1 MWPNLQ
7 ETADLITFTKEIL
20 HGKLYFF
27 FVQCFFTIRTP
38 LASRY
43 NIFLYAATIKCGF
56 PQGSQF
62 NPVQAFLGYSQIGG
76 GLPKICHTYPTMIKL
91 SSHTLPKEGPK
102 NIRITCHT
110 SWALLTSTF
119 FHRKSATLVLSRNT
133 DVDCILTHNF

>member
-7 ETADLITFTKEIL
+7 ETADLITFTKAIL

-38 LASRY
+38 PASRY

-62 NPVQAFLGYSQIGG
+62 NPVQAFWGYSQIGG
-76 GLPKICHTYPTMIKL
+76 GLPKICHTYPTMIK
-91 SSHTLPKEGPK
+91 
-102 NIRITCHT
+102 R
-110 SWALLTSTF
+110 STVILCLKKVQKIYESRDTPLELCWHQHF
-119 FHRKSATLVLSRNT
+119 FTGNQQL
-133 DVDCILTHNF
+133 